1 MKTFIN
7 LLYLIVYL
15 TAQLFLMVSVIIL
28 LLKLIIFAPAITT
41 YDVIM
46 ASIGVIMLSEKVFC
60 ILKDPYGQYIHLP
73 FKNEK

>member
-28 LLKLIIFAPAITT
+28 LLKLIIFAPAITA

-46 ASIGVIMLSEKVFC
+46 ALIGVIMLSEKVFS